1 MKIIIAP
8 DKFKGSL
15 TAIEVCNAVEKGI
28 KRVDTN
34 IEVIK
39 HPLADGGEGTLEILQ
54 NYFNLKEITTKVQ
67 NPVFKLISASYLISK
82 DTAFIEIS
90 RASGLELLNKKDRN
104 CFYTSTFGTG
114 ELIAN
119 AIEKG
124 FKNIVLFVGGSAT
137 NDAGIGMA
145 CALGYSFYN
154 KKGIKIKPIGKE
166 LINIDKIDSKNL
178 KFDLNKINFTV
189 ICDVK
194 NPLYGNNGA
203 AFIYA
208 SQKGASKKEIEILNS
223 GLINFDSQIKT
234 HFGKYVAYIEGS
246 GAAGGLGAGA
256 ISFLNATLQ
265 SGIDFVFNQ
274 TNFKT
279 HFNHKIDLIIT
290 GEGSVDK
297 QTLEGKVVKGVSDL
311 SKLYKVPVYIVAGVI
326 KDKESILKN
335 INPLAISEVMEI
347 NITTKEAIKNA
358 AIYIED
364 LVYSTFKT
372 LKKANF

>member
-1 MKIIIAP
+1 MKVIIAP

-28 KRVDTN
+28 KKADPS

-39 HPLADGGEGTLEILQ
+39 HPIADGGEGTLDILD
-54 NYFNLKEITTKVQ
+54 YY
-67 NPVFKLISASYLISK
+67 FKLKTIDVKVHNPLFKIIYSNYKVSK
-82 DTAFIEIS
+82 DVAYIEMS
-90 RASGLELLNKKDRN
+90 KASGLQLLSKKEQN
-104 CFYTSTFGTG
+104 CFYTSSFGTG
-114 ELIAN
+114 ELILA

-124 FKNIVLFVGGSAT
+124 FKNIVLFIGGSAT

-154 KKGIKIKPIGKE
+154 KQGIKIKPIGKE
-166 LINIDKIDSKNL
+166 LININKIDSKNL

-189 ICDVK
+189 IYDVK

-203 AFIYA
+203 AFMYA
-208 SQKGASKKEIEILNS
+208 SQKGASKNEIEILNS
-223 GLINFDSQIKT
+223 GLINFDSQIKA
-234 HFGKYVAYIEGS
+234 HFGKYVAYIKGS

-256 ISFLNATLQ
+256 VSFLNAKMV
-265 SGIDFVFNQ
+265 SGIDFILEK
-274 TNFKT
+274 TNFKKY
-279 HFNHKIDLIIT
+279 FKDKIDLIIT

-311 SKLYKVPVYIVAGVI
+311 SKQYKVPIYIVAGII

-335 INPLAISEVMEI
+335 INPLAMSEVMEV

-372 LKKANF
+372 LKKAN

>member
-154 KKGIKIKPIGKE
+154 KQGIKIKPIGKE

-203 AFIYA
+203 AFMYA

-326 KDKESILKN
+326 KDKEIILKN
-335 INPLAISEVMEI
+335 IKPLAISEVMEI